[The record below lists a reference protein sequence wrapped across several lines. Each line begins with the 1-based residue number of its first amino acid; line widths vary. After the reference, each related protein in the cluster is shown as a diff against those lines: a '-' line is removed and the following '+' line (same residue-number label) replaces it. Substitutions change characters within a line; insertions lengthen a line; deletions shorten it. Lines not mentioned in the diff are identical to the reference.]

1 MFSVCSSVCGKE
13 ESRTGERSPHS
24 PDLNILEPLDLLV
37 FFQPKSSRVG
47 AVLATVGGDP
57 LSGQGNGARESG
69 HASEQR
75 LIPESLTAG
84 SLGKKTHWLQA

>member
-1 MFSVCSSVCGKE
+1 M
-13 ESRTGERSPHS
+13 
-24 PDLNILEPLDLLV
+24 
-37 FFQPKSSRVG
+37 G

-84 SLGKKTHWLQA
+84 SLGKKTHWLQT